1 MNLPSIVLVGGARQ
15 GLLAHSLYYH
25 GTELNNLCWV
35 TEISQ
40 RQVAF
45 VAIMRPPRPNL
56 KIKHEINYGIESFYS
71 RGAGKLKL
79 CLVKIIKCY
88 YNNT

>member
-1 MNLPSIVLVGGARQ
+1 MQFFTTIMEIEFIAMSITMVQNLKD
-15 GLLAHSLYYH
+15 
-25 GTELNNLCWV
+25 LCWV

-79 CLVKIIKCY
+79 CLVQIYYIITLKT
-88 YNNT
+88 NIM

>member
-1 MNLPSIVLVGGARQ
+1 MQFFTTIMEIEFIAISI
-15 GLLAHSLYYH
+15 
-25 GTELNNLCWV
+25 TELNHLCWV

-56 KIKHEINYGIESFYS
+56 KIKHEINYGIEFLFT
-71 RGAGKLKL
+71 R
-79 CLVKIIKCY
+79 CRKINIVSSPNML

>member
-1 MNLPSIVLVGGARQ
+1 MQFFTTIVEIEFIAMSITMVQ
-15 GLLAHSLYYH
+15 K
-25 GTELNNLCWV
+25 LNKLCWV

-79 CLVKIIKCY
+79 CLVQICYIITLKT
-88 YNNT
+88 NIM

>member
-1 MNLPSIVLVGGARQ
+1 MQFFTTVMEIEIVAMSINMVQ
-15 GLLAHSLYYH
+15 NY
-25 GTELNNLCWV
+25 NLCWV
-35 TEISQ
+35 MEISP

-56 KIKHEINYGIESFYS
+56 KIKHKINYGIQSFYS

-79 CLVKIIKCY
+79 CLVQICY
-88 YNNT
+88 HNT

>member
-1 MNLPSIVLVGGARQ
+1 MQFFTTIMEIEFYSYE
-15 GLLAHSLYYH
+15 YYH

-45 VAIMRPPRPNL
+45 VAIMRPQRPNL

-71 RGAGKLKL
+71 RGARKLKL
-79 CLVKIIKCY
+79 CLVQVCY
-88 YNNT
+88 IMTLKTNIM

>member
-1 MNLPSIVLVGGARQ
+1 MNAILHNYNGNGIYSYE
-15 GLLAHSLYYH
+15 YYH

-79 CLVKIIKCY
+79 CLVQICYIITLKT
-88 YNNT
+88 NIM

>member
-1 MNLPSIVLVGGARQ
+1 MQFFTAMMEIEFVAMS
-15 GLLAHSLYYH
+15 Y
-25 GTELNNLCWV
+25 GTELNHLCWV

-56 KIKHEINYGIESFYS
+56 KIKQEIYYGIESFIS
-71 RGAGKLKL
+71 RGAEK
-79 CLVKIIKCY
+79 
-88 YNNT
+88 

>member
-1 MNLPSIVLVGGARQ
+1 M
-15 GLLAHSLYYH
+15 
-25 GTELNNLCWV
+25 
-35 TEISQ
+35 EISQ

-56 KIKHEINYGIESFYS
+56 KIKHEIKYGIESFYS

-79 CLVKIIKCY
+79 CLVQICYIITLKT
-88 YNNT
+88 NIM